1 MDISHPFSPQ
11 VLVHL
16 LDPELHKWVPQV
28 IAYTCKAL
36 AVAVAYHVQKIL
48 SAFYAATRG
57 GLLVSRNL
65 MYFLDR
71 KGIVKIDP
79 NETYIDEVAGW
90 ALAAVGFYVQFAG
103 GFAMPSFVRVLL
115 WPLETS
121 EAALLWGITSTDD
134 AKPAA

>member
-1 MDISHPFSPQ
+1 
-11 VLVHL
+11 
-16 LDPELHKWVPQV
+16 
-28 IAYTCKAL
+28 
-36 AVAVAYHVQKIL
+36 
-48 SAFYAATRG
+48 
-57 GLLVSRNL
+57 
-65 MYFLDR
+65 MYLLDR
-71 KGIVKIDP
+71 KGVVKIDP

-103 GFAMPSFVRVLL
+103 GFAPPNFVRVLL